1 LAGYFCKTVTA
12 IINVKGL
19 EFIDYVFTEKM
30 DCFEKMI
37 SKIGCRSLA
46 DLFSKFLA
54 MYNPEKDEIKE
65 NYIEQRKQILEWMLV
80 EYRQNSDFEVQ
91 DSIT

>member
-1 LAGYFCKTVTA
+1 
-12 IINVKGL
+12 
-19 EFIDYVFTEKM
+19 M

-65 NYIEQRKQILEWMLV
+65 NYIE
-80 EYRQNSDFEVQ
+80 
-91 DSIT
+91 

>member
-1 LAGYFCKTVTA
+1 MLLEYLFSYLYRDETYDQLNQTLAGYFSKTVTA

-65 NYIEQRKQILEWMLV
+65 NYIE
-80 EYRQNSDFEVQ
+80 
-91 DSIT
+91 